1 MIKDNILSFNIVS
14 YLSKNVSYH
23 LVVAAVATVA
33 VVFRSMMEPA
43 KTCIRRLQISCAKSV
58 GCGFVRP
65 SKSVPVIR
73 ETAIQLSYL
82 KLYSYKQTSSK

>member
-1 MIKDNILSFNIVS
+1 MSKDNVLSFNIVN
-14 YLSKNVSYH
+14 YLSENVSYH
-23 LVVAAVATVA
+23 LVAAAVETAA

-43 KTCIRRLQISCAKSV
+43 KTFIRRLRISCAKSV

-73 ETAIQLSYL
+73 ATAIQLSYL
-82 KLYSYKQTSSK
+82 KLYSYKQTDSE